1 MKICPNCGAHMADDE
16 KFCGSCGAKQPESG
30 SSQNTQN
37 MYNTQTNMNTGYGQ
51 GMNNNSSCNNGN
63 YYQQPVKPTSGMA
76 VASLVLGICTWIF
89 GWFTLAIP
97 GILGLIFGIVG
108 MQQCKHGEKGGNGM
122 AIAGLVLSIIMVA
135 IYFIA
140 FIYALSIA
148 NSAMG
153 IVNDLY
159 YYF

>member
-1 MKICPNCGAHMADDE
+1 MKTCPNCGAQVADNE
-16 KFCGSCGAKQPESG
+16 KFCGSCGAVQPEAG

-37 MYNTQTNMNTGYGQ
+37 YDTQTNMNTGYNQ
-51 GMNNNSSCNNGN
+51 GNSQYNTGN

-76 VASLVLGICTWIF
+76 VASLVLGIVTWIF

-108 MQQCKHGEKGGNGM
+108 IQQCKHGTKGGNGM

-140 FIYALSIA
+140 LIYAMSIA
-148 NSAMG
+148 NSVINSFG
-153 IVNDLY
+153 

>member
-1 MKICPNCGAHMADDE
+1 MKTCPNCGASMADNE
-16 KFCGSCGAKQPESG
+16 KFCGSCGARQPETA

-37 MYNTQTNMNTGYGQ
+37 INNTQTNM
-51 GMNNNSSCNNGN
+51 NNGN
-63 YYQQPVKPTSGMA
+63 YYQQPAKPTSGMA

-108 MQQCKHGEKGGNGM
+108 IQQCKHGQKGGNGL

-140 FIYALSIA
+140 LIYALSIA
-148 NSAMG
+148 NSALG